1 MPGMKAWRM
10 TPAIVTTQHPGYVHV
25 VAETARVDERF
36 LSEFIERIARAV
48 PEVPDRSYRL
58 LLEVRASETK
68 IDLIAAFKAWRQV
81 SSKGLTR
88 TQIAYVVHGRPIHSI
103 ARLIELLSSARRVQL
118 RFFEDN
124 ESALRW
130 LGAADGRLIAT

>member
-1 MPGMKAWRM
+1 MIPE
-10 TPAIVTTQHPGYVHV
+10 IVTTQRPGYVHV

-36 LSEFIERIARAV
+36 LSELIERIARAL
-48 PEVPDRSYRL
+48 PDGPDRSYRL
-58 LLEVRASETK
+58 LLEVRAPETK
-68 IDLIAAFKAWRQV
+68 IDLIAAFEAWRQA

-88 TQIAYVVHGRPIHSI
+88 TQIAYVVRGRPIHSI

-118 RFFEDN
+118 RFFEDH

-130 LGAADGRLIAT
+130 LGAADGQLIAT